1 MVLELRERR
10 RCSYAQI
17 ASDLALRDDQLP
29 LLLAHARLALRA
41 RLRGTAVDD
50 RGGCAEFERSLAILA
65 RRQDSEPLADP
76 QDEDWIRAHL
86 ANCPVCER
94 AHAIMLEASVCYRA
108 GTPG

>member
-1 MVLELRERR
+1 MLELRERR
-10 RCSYAQI
+10 GLPYPQI
-17 ASDLALRDDQLP
+17 AADLAVGEDQVP

-41 RLRGTAVDD
+41 RLRATAVDD
-50 RGGCAEFERSLAILA
+50 RGGCEEFERSLAILA
-65 RRQDSEPLADP
+65 RRQDSEPLAGA

-86 ANCPVCER
+86 ASCRACER